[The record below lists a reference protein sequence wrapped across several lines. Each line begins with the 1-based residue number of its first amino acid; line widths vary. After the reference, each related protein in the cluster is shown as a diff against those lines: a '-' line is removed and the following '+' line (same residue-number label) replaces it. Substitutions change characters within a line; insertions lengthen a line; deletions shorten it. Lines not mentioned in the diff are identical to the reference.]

1 MMHPHYTFLIRKKA
15 SFAFTLIEVMMA
27 TAIMA
32 IAFSAI
38 LTTQSNS
45 ILLTIKTRDTNLAG
59 FLARN
64 LMVESEHLMEGK
76 PFGELKQ
83 EELGTYPAPYER
95 FKWKREV
102 KEIEFPDFASF
113 AAGGDSG
120 DDQGNNSQQARILG
134 QSITRYLSNA
144 VREMVITVSWPRGDG
159 EQSVRLS
166 TYLINL
172 NERFSLSL

>member
-1 MMHPHYTFLIRKKA
+1 MKIVHSQAMDQANNHGG
-15 SFAFTLIEVMMA
+15 FTLIEVMMA

-38 LTTQSNS
+38 LTTQSSS
-45 ILLTIKTRDTNLAG
+45 ILLTAKARDTNLAG

-64 LMVESEHLMEGK
+64 LMVETEHLMEGR
-76 PFGELKQ
+76 PFGELK
-83 EELGTYPAPYER
+83 EEETGTYPAPYER

-113 AAGGDSG
+113 ASGSGEDGD
-120 DDQGNNSQQARILG
+120 QENNSQQARVLG
-134 QSITRYLSNA
+134 QSITKYLSNA
-144 VREMVITVSWPRGDG
+144 VREVVVTVSWPRGDG
-159 EQSVRLS
+159 EQTVQLC